1 MKWKKGEIKDRF
13 RAELS
18 LLMDSP
24 RQGFGNTN
32 TRNTARRAFS
42 SAEKFGDIIDVEPD
56 IIVRLRNILKAVN
69 SCFKLNN
76 EKFRTYCFETYKLLV
91 RRYGWYT
98 IPPSVHKLLEH
109 GHQIAEFFDLP
120 IGYYSGEAQESQH
133 KEIRNARLSHS
144 CKISRKNTMENQYH
158 HLIV

>member
-1 MKWKKGEIKDRF
+1 MKRKKGEIKDRF

-18 LLMDSP
+18 LLVDSP

-32 TRNTARRAFS
+32 TGNTARRAFS

-76 EKFRTYCFETYKLLV
+76 KKFRTYCFKTSELLV
-91 RRYGWYT
+91 ERYGWYV
-98 IPPSVHKLLEH
+98 IPPSVHK
-109 GHQIAEFFDLP
+109 
-120 IGYYSGEAQESQH
+120 
-133 KEIRNARLSHS
+133 
-144 CKISRKNTMENQYH
+144 
-158 HLIV
+158 